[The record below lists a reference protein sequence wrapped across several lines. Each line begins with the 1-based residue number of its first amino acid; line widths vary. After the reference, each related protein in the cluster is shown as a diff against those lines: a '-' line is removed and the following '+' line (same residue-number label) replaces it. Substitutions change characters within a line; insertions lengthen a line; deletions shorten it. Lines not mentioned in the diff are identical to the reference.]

1 MAGIVVSQKFNTLLN
16 LFFRTIFPIAQMVK
30 NLPAMQEAQVRS
42 VGWEDLLEKGMGI
55 HSSILAWRTMDRG
68 AYRATGRKEL
78 DTTEWLTLLL
88 LKQPYEVGI
97 NKNPHFTN
105 QEMDC

>member
-1 MAGIVVSQKFNTLLN
+1 
-16 LFFRTIFPIAQMVK
+16 MVK

-42 VGWEDLLEKGMGI
+42 LGREDLLEKGMGI
-55 HSSILAWRTMDRG
+55 YSSILAWRTIDRG
-68 AYRATGRKEL
+68 ACRAIGRKEL

-105 QEMDC
+105 QEMEDEEVEGNCQTLPSY